1 MEEKTKM
8 LLDAQEHPEQ
18 FTDEALR
25 QMQDDPEIRALMEA
39 TAQGKRAL
47 MKHQLVESQE
57 AIDAAWQDFEAKHF
71 PKTANWLS
79 PSGRRAIPSSLF
91 TFHSSLHKVAA
102 SFIGLL
108 FISGIAF
115 AAVHIARN
123 YRNTVGED
131 VKSPTQETQISDSH
145 QQALPTDTTAIV
157 PPIVFDNVTLDSIL
171 PQIAQHYGYTVSFH
185 SDKSKSLR
193 LFLTW
198 NPQDSIQKVTD
209 KLNLFEQI
217 HIELDEQTMIVE

>member
-1 MEEKTKM
+1 M

-18 FTDEALR
+18 FTDEALH

-39 TAQGKRAL
+39 TVQGKRAL
-47 MKHQLVESQE
+47 MKHLPKESQE
-57 AIDAAWQDFEAKHF
+57 AIDAAWQDFEAKHL
-71 PKTANWLS
+71 PKAVKVS
-79 PSGRRAIPSSLF
+79 I
-91 TFHSSLHKVAA
+91 LHKVAA

-115 AAVHIARN
+115 AAVHIVRSHKSA
-123 YRNTVGED
+123 VGED

-145 QQALPTDTTAIV
+145 QQTMPTDTTAIV
-157 PPIVFDNVTLDSIL
+157 PPVVFDNVTLDSIL
-171 PQIAQHYGYTVSFH
+171 PQIARHYGYTVSFR
-185 SDKSKSLR
+185 SDKSKPLR

-217 HIELDEQTMIVE
+217 HIVLDEQTMIVE

>member
-25 QMQDDPEIRALMEA
+25 QMQDDSEIHALMEA

-71 PKTANWLS
+71 PKAAKVS
-79 PSGRRAIPSSLF
+79 I
-91 TFHSSLHKVAA
+91 LHKMAA

-115 AAVHIARN
+115 AAVHIVRN
-123 YRNTVGED
+123 YRNAVGED
-131 VKSPTQETQISDSH
+131 VKSPTQETQISDLH
-145 QQALPTDTTAIV
+145 QQVLPTDTTAAV
-157 PPIVFDNVTLDSIL
+157 SPVVFDNVTLDSIL
-171 PQIAQHYGYTVSFH
+171 PQIARHYSYTVSFR
-185 SDKSKSLR
+185 SDKSKPLR

-217 HIELDEQTMIVE
+217 HIVLNEQTMIVE